1 MIIDPGVTSFD
12 GANPGY
18 TVFDLD
24 LNRLISM
31 NLRLTFVGIE
41 KTYGW
46 TSPYP
51 PVSQWPWTTLNFS
64 EYLNITDL
72 TPYNIHLLHEKF
84 ASDDTLLKRYLS
96 DKVGW
101 DPDVP
106 LEFQKAMGMYEDFGI
121 ITTKTQDTYPYKC
134 QMNKSVFVNELLQ
147 CYEENKP
154 KGVLKKYLSESATSR
169 INTSQR
175 DPQILE

>member
-24 LNRLISM
+24 LNRLIPM

-72 TPYNIHLLHEKF
+72 TP
-84 ASDDTLLKRYLS
+84 
-96 DKVGW
+96 
-101 DPDVP
+101 
-106 LEFQKAMGMYEDFGI
+106 
-121 ITTKTQDTYPYKC
+121 
-134 QMNKSVFVNELLQ
+134 
-147 CYEENKP
+147 
-154 KGVLKKYLSESATSR
+154 
-169 INTSQR
+169 
-175 DPQILE
+175 